1 MIHFINTN
9 EKLNIMKLII
19 LAQYFTV
26 TMVLTITVGL
36 FTLKPGVKQ
45 YSTEITA
52 KVVNVAVI
60 P

>member
-26 TMVLTITVGL
+26 TMVVTITVGL
-36 FTLKPGVKQ
+36 FTLKPALEQ

-52 KVVNVAVI
+52 KVVNVAVT